1 MVISSACSSRAASAS
16 PCGSASITAS
26 AATAS
31 MTSAS
36 SPRDFATLR
45 SASTAEN
52 GPVMAGEEEDVS
64 CACASSASA
73 GERPMMPNWRAPKR
87 RYTPSRDRR
96 SSCVPDSTIFP
107 PCTTE
112 MMSALRIVDR
122 RCATTTHVRP
132 TMSRSSASCTSFS
145 LSASSDDV
153 ASSSSRI
160 AGFLIIARAIA
171 TRCFCP
177 PESWPPLD
185 PTSVSNP
192 SGNSMMKLYA
202 LAILAASSTS
212 ARVAPALPLAMLS
225 AIVPANSTGSC
236 PTRPICSRN
245 HLTLSSL
252 RSTPSSL
259 TMPESGS

>member
-1 MVISSACSSRAASAS
+1 MSWSWVPCS
-16 PCGSASITAS
+16 T
-26 AATAS
+26 T
-31 MTSAS
+31 
-36 SPRDFATLR
+36 
-45 SASTAEN
+45 
-52 GPVMAGEEEDVS
+52 
-64 CACASSASA
+64 
-73 GERPMMPNWRAPKR
+73 RP
-87 RYTPSRDRR
+87 
-96 SSCVPDSTIFP
+96 FF
-107 PCTTE
+107 TTQIL
-112 MMSALRIVDR
+112 SALRIVER
-122 RCATTTHVRP
+122 RCAITMVVRFVFCI
-132 TMSRSSASCTSFS
+132 SSSSACCTTFS
-145 LSASSDDV
+145 LVVSRADV